1 MKLLTHWG
9 LVTLAAGLIS
19 ASAAD
24 NSAKLTVQ
32 SFGAVG
38 DGVTKDTRAIQQA
51 IDTCAQLGGGTVK
64 FTPGKYLTGSLQL
77 KSHVTLNVPAGV
89 VLQGSDDTNDY
100 PLATARWEGM
110 EKPAYLALIRAD
122 QAKDIGLTGGGTI
135 QGGLKIGLLRNPRG
149 PTLIEPIEC
158 TNVQVSGLTLR
169 GNRMWTVHPTYCQD
183 VTLSNLTLQ
192 TTGGN
197 SDGIDPDSCRHVL
210 IDHCSF
216 EDGDDNIAIKS
227 GKGQEG
233 VRIGRPSEDITI
245 QNCTFIKGYSSI
257 AFGSELSGG
266 IRNVT
271 IRHCIF
277 QKGRAALYLKSR
289 PGRAGYIDN
298 VNVEDVTTGPEP
310 LLEIDINYKSNP
322 DIQGVAGPAGLTK
335 FSHVKIVNARVQ
347 GDSAVKVV
355 ATPENPAD
363 GIDLEQ
369 ITGACA
375 KPWIFKNAN
384 NIVLKDIHLAGLTG
398 QFLSL
403 DHATGAGLDQDN
415 H

>member
-1 MKLLTHWG
+1 M
-9 LVTLAAGLIS
+9 
-19 ASAAD
+19 
-24 NSAKLTVQ
+24 
-32 SFGAVG
+32 
-38 DGVTKDTRAIQQA
+38 
-51 IDTCAQLGGGTVK
+51 
-64 FTPGKYLTGSLQL
+64 
-77 KSHVTLNVPAGV
+77 
-89 VLQGSDDTNDY
+89 
-100 PLATARWEGM
+100 
-110 EKPAYLALIRAD
+110 
-122 QAKDIGLTGGGTI
+122 
-135 QGGLKIGLLRNPRG
+135 
-149 PTLIEPIEC
+149 
-158 TNVQVSGLTLR
+158 
-169 GNRMWTVHPTYCQD
+169 
-183 VTLSNLTLQ
+183 
-192 TTGGN
+192 
-197 SDGIDPDSCRHVL
+197 
-210 IDHCSF
+210 
-216 EDGDDNIAIKS
+216 
-227 GKGQEG
+227 
-233 VRIGRPSEDITI
+233 
-245 QNCTFIKGYSSI
+245 
-257 AFGSELSGG
+257 
-266 IRNVT
+266 
-271 IRHCIF
+271 
-277 QKGRAALYLKSR
+277 YLKSR